1 MKFADLRLAEPILR
15 ALTAEGYS
23 VPTPIQAKAIPP
35 VLEGRDVLGCAQTGT
50 GKTAAFA
57 LPILQRL
64 MTAAAAA
71 PAPTGDARRRTIRAL
86 VLSPTRELAVQ
97 IDESFRT
104 YGKNLKLK
112 HAVIFGGVGQGP
124 QVDALRGG
132 LDVLVATPGRL
143 EDLMQ
148 QGYVHLGGVEVLV
161 LDEADRMLDMGFI
174 PAIRRI
180 VAKLPPRR
188 QNLMFSATMPSDIR
202 ELAHSILRNPVTVE
216 VAPVASTADKVEQS
230 VYFVEKRN
238 KPVLLAHLIETAPIA
253 RGLVFTRTKHGADR
267 VVRHLHRVGI
277 GAEAI
282 HGNKSQNA
290 RQRALSNFKSGKI
303 PVLVASDIAARGIDV
318 DGVTHV
324 VNYDLSNEPETY
336 VHRIGRTARAGASG
350 KAVSFCDA
358 DERSYLR
365 AIERLIRQPIPVRDD
380 HPEYP
385 AREAQPQGSGNGH
398 VTRQHQ
404 PQQQARRHA
413 SQRQSVASHSTSHAP
428 RQPSSQP
435 ARHPHAPT
443 TPAARPLHGGW
454 TRRTKPG
461 AGRRFR

>member
-148 QGYVHLGGVEVLV
+148 QGYV
-161 LDEADRMLDMGFI
+161 
-174 PAIRRI
+174 
-180 VAKLPPRR
+180 
-188 QNLMFSATMPSDIR
+188 
-202 ELAHSILRNPVTVE
+202 
-216 VAPVASTADKVEQS
+216 
-230 VYFVEKRN
+230 
-238 KPVLLAHLIETAPIA
+238 
-253 RGLVFTRTKHGADR
+253 
-267 VVRHLHRVGI
+267 
-277 GAEAI
+277 
-282 HGNKSQNA
+282 
-290 RQRALSNFKSGKI
+290 
-303 PVLVASDIAARGIDV
+303 
-318 DGVTHV
+318 
-324 VNYDLSNEPETY
+324 
-336 VHRIGRTARAGASG
+336 
-350 KAVSFCDA
+350 
-358 DERSYLR
+358 
-365 AIERLIRQPIPVRDD
+365 
-380 HPEYP
+380 
-385 AREAQPQGSGNGH
+385 
-398 VTRQHQ
+398 
-404 PQQQARRHA
+404 
-413 SQRQSVASHSTSHAP
+413 
-428 RQPSSQP
+428 
-435 ARHPHAPT
+435 
-443 TPAARPLHGGW
+443 
-454 TRRTKPG
+454 
-461 AGRRFR
+461 